1 MATNINVELFKRYA
15 PKKKLELINGLSQSE
30 LLAITPETIKR
41 IAKEAG
47 RSIGKSRDKVLRID
61 QERQSGNNWN
71 STVEALEYIK
81 KGNLYLNIYFQMDS
95 TDTNICVKHEVFFKG
110 DQYTGRHYTTN
121 RYGDSV
127 PHYFSYDRQDKAGV
141 IKSILLEYVYTKY
154 ADKL

>member
-30 LLAITPETIKR
+30 LLVTTPETIKR
-41 IAKEAG
+41 IVKEAG
-47 RSIGKSRDKVLRID
+47 RSIGKSRDKVLRINQD
-61 QERQSGNNWN
+61 RQRGNNWN
-71 STVEALEYIK
+71 SSVEAVEYI

-110 DQYTGRHYTTN
+110 DQYTGKHYTTN
-121 RYGDSV
+121 RFGDVV
-127 PHYFSYDRQDKAGV
+127 PHYFSYDRQDKVGV

>member
-1 MATNINVELFKRYA
+1 MRTNINEELFKRYA
-15 PKKKLELINGLSQSE
+15 PKKKLEIINNLTAAE
-30 LLAITPETIKR
+30 LLATTPETVKR

-47 RSIGKSRDKVLRID
+47 RSIGKSRDKVLRINQD
-61 QERQSGNNWN
+61 RQRGNNSN
-71 STVEALEYIK
+71 SSVEGVEYIK
-81 KGNLYLNIYFQMDS
+81 SNLYLNVYFQMDS

-110 DQYTGRHYTTN
+110 DQYTGRYYTTN

>member
-1 MATNINVELFKRYA
+1 MATNINQELFKRYA

-30 LLAITPETIKR
+30 LLVTTPETIKR
-41 IAKEAG
+41 IVKEAG
-47 RSIGKSRDKVLRID
+47 RSIGKSRDKVLRINQD
-61 QERQSGNNWN
+61 RQRGNNSN
-71 STVEALEYIK
+71 SSVEAIEYIK
-81 KGNLYLNIYFQMDS
+81 SNLYLNVYFQMDS

-110 DQYTGRHYTTN
+110 EQYTGRYYTTN

>member
-1 MATNINVELFKRYA
+1 MATNINQELFKRYA
-15 PKKKLELINGLSQSE
+15 PKKKLEIINNLSTSG
-30 LLAITPETIKR
+30 LLATTPETIKR

-47 RSIGKSRDKVLRID
+47 RSIGKSRDKVLRINQD
-61 QERQSGNNWN
+61 RQRGNNWD
-71 STVEALEYIK
+71 SLVEAVEYIK
-81 KGNLYLNIYFQMDS
+81 DNLYLNIYFQMDS

-110 DQYTGRHYTTN
+110 EQYTGRYYTTN

>member
-1 MATNINVELFKRYA
+1 MATNINQELFKRYA

-30 LLAITPETIKR
+30 LLVTTPETIKR
-41 IAKEAG
+41 IVKEAG
-47 RSIGKSRDKVLRID
+47 RSIGKSRDKVLRINQD
-61 QERQSGNNWN
+61 RQRGNNWD
-71 STVEALEYIK
+71 SLVEAVEYIK
-81 KGNLYLNIYFQMDS
+81 DNLYLNIYFQMDS

-110 DQYTGRHYTTN
+110 EQYTGRYYTTN

-127 PHYFSYDRQDKAGV
+127 PHYFSYDRQEKAGV

>member
-15 PKKKLELINGLSQSE
+15 PKKKLEIINNLSTSE
-30 LLAITPETIKR
+30 LLATTPETIKR

-47 RSIGKSRDKVLRID
+47 RSIGKSRDKVLHID
-61 QERQSGNNWN
+61 QDRRSGNNWN
-71 STVEALEYIK
+71 SSVEAIEYIN
-81 KGNLYLNIYFQMDS
+81 GNLYLNVYFQMDS

-110 DQYTGRHYTTN
+110 GEYTGRHYTTN

-127 PHYFSYDRQDKAGV
+127 LHYFTYDRNDKAGV

-154 ADKL
+154 ATKL